1 MQPRGMN
8 PSLQLRSP
16 GIVISLIAGA
26 WVIALAAQWSGSAIL
41 LHHHTLIEGGPPL
54 WLAVPF
60 FLLGWQVMIGAM
72 MLPASLP
79 TIRLVEAEVGSRGAF
94 LAAFA
99 VVWTAFGLAAFAG
112 DFTLHK
118 IVDAT
123 PWLAARPWIIEGG
136 VLGLAGAYQFVPF
149 KRRALDACRHPIALL
164 ATSSRMG
171 RGWVE
176 LGLHHGLACLASS
189 WALMLLMFAEGFAN
203 LWWML
208 ALTIAMVFETTH
220 RYGQRATSAVGLVL
234 LGLSV
239 ATLVNGWAAA

>member
-1 MQPRGMN
+1 MERRANQ
-8 PSLQLRSP
+8 SLQLRPP
-16 GIVISLIAGA
+16 GVVVSLIAGA
-26 WVIALAAQWSGSAIL
+26 WIIALAAQWSGSAIL
-41 LHHHTLIEGGPPL
+41 LHHHTLIEGGPAL

-79 TIRLVEAEVGSRGAF
+79 TIRLVETEVGSRGEF
-94 LAAFA
+94 LGVFA
-99 VVWTAFGLAAFAG
+99 LVWTAFGLAAFAG

-123 PWLAARPWIIEGG
+123 PWLAARPWVIEGG
-136 VLGLAGAYQFVPF
+136 VLGLAGAYQFIPF
-149 KRRALDACRHPIALL
+149 KRKALDACRHPMTLL
-164 ATSSRMG
+164 ATSSSMG

-176 LGLHHGLACLASS
+176 LGLHHGLACLGSS

-208 ALTIAMVFETTH
+208 ALTLGMVFETTH
-220 RYGQRATSAVGLVL
+220 RHGQRVTSAIGIAL

-239 ATLVNGWAAA
+239 ATILNGLGAA